1 MRTSSHNGLPKKIY
15 IYIPTIGNLIAGPYT
30 KRLPKEYV
38 ITQYIEQEFFLNENG
53 DYIKNRVI

>member
-15 IYIPTIGNLIAGPYT
+15 IYTPIIGNLIAGPYT
-30 KRLPKEYV
+30 KRLSKEYV
-38 ITQYIEQEFFLNENG
+38 IDHYIEQEFFLNENG